1 MLLLIAHG
9 QLLIFE
15 KSRGASKIWK
25 PTIDTHTCTCQTQ
38 ELNEKWRSHP
48 PSTAL
53 LQHLFFWGGGRHSH
67 KNLFFVGWEISRA
80 CREDQGIAAGNG
92 LRVQSCRI
100 QKGWVERVEKGVN
113 RKTKKSCTIFHHRPF
128 SIYEKVHGIRTISL
142 WRKKHME
149 KICIAQL
156 KISSD
161 WSLRGSFQSRFNL
174 TLAR

>member
-1 MLLLIAHG
+1 MASSLSLKSPVEPRKSGSPLSTPIPAPAKLKSWMKNEDPTLQVLHFYN
-9 QLLIFE
+9 IF
-15 KSRGASKIWK
+15 
-25 PTIDTHTCTCQTQ
+25 
-38 ELNEKWRSHP
+38 
-48 PSTAL
+48 
-53 LQHLFFWGGGRHSH
+53 FFGGGGRHSH